1 MGQYSEVDIQIR
13 ELAEQLDDLLNKYPL
28 NHSVDPD
35 RNELYKNL
43 RRIREDFRKT
53 GYLRGN

>member
-13 ELAEQLDDLLNKYPL
+13 ELAEKLDDLLHKYSL

-43 RRIREDFRKT
+43 HRVREDFRKT
-53 GYLRGN
+53 GYLGE

>member
-1 MGQYSEVDIQIR
+1 MGQYSEVDIQIK

-28 NHSVDPD
+28 THSVDPD

-43 RRIREDFRKT
+43 RRVREDFRKT
-53 GYLRGN
+53 GYLGE